1 MDPVLHA
8 EMALLVQREKKLEEE
23 RKALLEEITLWRR
36 RVELAKEKGMTDL
49 AREASERV
57 NQLAERGRAVD
68 LELDVIEMDKSM
80 LRKQSR
86 RPDGREV
93 ERAEAL
99 LESFRQGGLVDP
111 DEASLEREFRELA
124 AGVDKSSGEE

>member
-23 RKALLEEITLWRR
+23 QKALLEEITLWRR
-36 RVELAKEKGMTDL
+36 RVELAKDKGMTDL
-49 AREASERV
+49 AGEASERV
-57 NQLAERGRAVD
+57 KQLAERGRAVD

>member
-36 RVELAKEKGMTDL
+36 RVELAKDKGMTDL
-49 AREASERV
+49 AGEASERV
-57 NQLAERGRAVD
+57 KQLAERGRAVD

>member
-23 RKALLEEITLWRR
+23 RKTLLEEITLWRR

-49 AREASERV
+49 AKEASERV
-57 NQLAERGRAVD
+57 KQLAERGRAVD

>member
-23 RKALLEEITLWRR
+23 RKTLLEEITLWRR
-36 RVELAKEKGMTDL
+36 RVELAKDKGMTDL
-49 AREASERV
+49 AGEASERV
-57 NQLAERGRAVD
+57 KQLAERGRAVD